1 MSYVGHRRGER
12 WGVKAGIKSMTGRRA
27 KKGVLYKKVNKL
39 KAFRVFKKFWT
50 RDETLHRME
59 GLSFTQLTGWV
70 VSGLLKRYPH
80 VQRW

>member
-1 MSYVGHRRGER
+1 MGGQGRDQEHDGQESKKRGI
-12 WGVKAGIKSMTGRRA
+12 VQ
-27 KKGVLYKKVNKL
+27 KVNKL